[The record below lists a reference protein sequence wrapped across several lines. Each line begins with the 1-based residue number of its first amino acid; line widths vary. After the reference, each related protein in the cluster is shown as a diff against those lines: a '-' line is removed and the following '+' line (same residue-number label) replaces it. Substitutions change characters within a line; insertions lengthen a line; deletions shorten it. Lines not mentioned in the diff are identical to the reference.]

1 MMDDIKRAVTDGVDE
16 INEAFHDQFGRG
28 PTKIEVLS
36 LVRVELMSRY
46 S

>member
-1 MMDDIKRAVTDGVDE
+1 MDDIKRVVSQSIDE
-16 INEAFHDQFGRG
+16 INEAFQDEFGRG

-36 LVRVELMSRY
+36 LIRVELISRY